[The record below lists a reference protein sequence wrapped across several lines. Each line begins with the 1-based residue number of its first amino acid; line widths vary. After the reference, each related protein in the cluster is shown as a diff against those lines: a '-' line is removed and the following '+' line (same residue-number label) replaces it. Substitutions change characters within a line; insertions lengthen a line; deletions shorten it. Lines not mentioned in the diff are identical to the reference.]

1 MIVMP
6 QRWSFN
12 TNFFFILNA
21 HHRCVLN
28 WLPDLVVGW
37 VVVDLVVVDCL
48 VVDWLVVGW
57 VVVDWVVGLKHEN

>member
-12 TNFFFILNA
+12 TNFFFFILNA
-21 HHRCVLN
+21 HLRCVLN

-57 VVVDWVVGLKHEN
+57 VVGLKHEN